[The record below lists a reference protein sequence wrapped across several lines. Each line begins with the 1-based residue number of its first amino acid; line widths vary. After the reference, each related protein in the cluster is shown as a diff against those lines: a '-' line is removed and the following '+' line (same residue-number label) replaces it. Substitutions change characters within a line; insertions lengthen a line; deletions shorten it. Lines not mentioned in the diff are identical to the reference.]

1 MRKTMK
7 ESKGVDRH
15 YKCIKPLDGFIVGQ
29 VYPTD
34 IFGWVDNGLGIVSFD
49 LDKFE
54 LVEDEK

>member
-1 MRKTMK
+1 MK
-7 ESKGVDRH
+7 ENRGVDRH

-34 IFGWVDNGLGIVSFD
+34 IFGWVDNGLGIISFD

-54 LVEDEK
+54 LVEDGK